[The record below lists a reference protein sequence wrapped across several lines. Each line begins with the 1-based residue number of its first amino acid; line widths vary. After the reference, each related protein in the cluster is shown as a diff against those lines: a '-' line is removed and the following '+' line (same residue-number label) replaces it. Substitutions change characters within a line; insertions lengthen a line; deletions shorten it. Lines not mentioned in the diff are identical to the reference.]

1 MVASPPTIPADRPD
15 LTPPRT
21 LARGRHFHR
30 RHLGP
35 TLLTGRKPTH
45 ASRARTPLL
54 AAQRARRVPLP
65 GRRASPAVARRQ
77 DHAQPQP
84 R

>member
-54 AAQRARRVPLP
+54 GAQRARRVPLT
-65 GRRASPAVARRQ
+65 GAVQSSSCPEKDR
-77 DHAQPQP
+77 AQPQP